1 MKFSIIIPTRNR
13 AQFLQKSFEKIRKI
27 DYPAKDFEVIVV
39 NNGSTD
45 DTRKVLMDLQKKLK
59 GISVSV
65 LYERRLGRSW
75 AFKKGVSAA
84 RYPKIVSI
92 DDDISIRPDF
102 LQQYK
107 RCFRQY
113 PHAAVIGGRIRAVS
127 LGETSNY
134 LKLLII
140 FFPWIFGEVN
150 HGSKTRELEYPNV
163 VFAGNMV
170 MNRDV
175 IGEESFSNRL
185 GRKFG
190 SAYLYGEDF
199 EFVLRMLLQHRVV
212 VYCPEAVVK
221 NSVETVRSTFKY
233 LLRRVFYSG
242 VERYIVN
249 KLLRKYNRGNV
260 PIEKLDIQLSTIVNS
275 IKYELLL
282 LRVFLRTVQKVGYY
296 LAPLLLFFAPPYE
309 VVSEESASSLG

>member
-13 AQFLQKSFEKIRKI
+13 AQFLKKSFEKIREI

-45 DTRKVLMDLQKKLK
+45 DTGKVLADLKKKLK
-59 GISVSV
+59 GISVSI

-75 AFKKGVSAA
+75 AFKKGLSAA
-84 RYPKIVSI
+84 RFSKIVSI
-92 DDDISIRPDF
+92 DDDISILPDF

-107 RCFRQY
+107 RCFTQY

-127 LGETSNY
+127 LGKTSNY

-150 HGSKTRELEYPNV
+150 HGSKTHALEYPNV
-163 VFAGNMV
+163 VFAGNLV

-175 IGEESFSNRL
+175 IGKESFSNVL

-190 SAYLYGEDF
+190 GAYLYGEDF
-199 EFVLRMLLQHRVV
+199 EFVLRMLLQNQLVI
-212 VYCPEAVVK
+212 YCPQAVVQ
-221 NSVETVRSTFKY
+221 NSIEVIRSSFKY
-233 LLRRVFYSG
+233 LVRRVFYSG
-242 VERYIVN
+242 VERYLVN
-249 KLLRKYNRGNV
+249 KLLQKYGKGKV
-260 PIEKLDIQLSTIVNS
+260 PIEPLDIHPDTLVNS

-282 LRVFLRTVQKVGYY
+282 LRIFLRLVQRVGYY

-309 VVSEESASSLG
+309 VAND